1 MNSISKI
8 VILALVATSTLVQ
21 GRLSTPSTTVT
32 KVKRHVQQLSKSD
45 EKLLEK
51 QANMLINKDE
61 RNRKIIKD
69 LTGLQEYGMWFSGLI
84 DYDDFVPDQ
93 FKDLLKDTWLD
104 ENEDM
109 GDNTRPDIKDML
121 KETKIDE
128 QKMKTGH

>member
-1 MNSISKI
+1 MNSIFKI
-8 VILALVATSTLVQ
+8 VILALVATSTLVH

-32 KVKRHVQQLSKSD
+32 KVKHHVQQLSKSD
-45 EKLLEK
+45 EKLLEN

-93 FKDLLKDTWLD
+93 FKDLLKDTLD
-104 ENEDM
+104 DEEDIGM
-109 GDNTRPDIKDML
+109 EDTRPDLKDML
-121 KETKIDE
+121 KKTKIDE
-128 QKMKTGH
+128 GKMKTGP